1 MVKHSILIIDDDNA
15 TVQFLEILFI
25 GRGYGVICATSGAQ
39 GIELARRH
47 HPDLIMA
54 DVMMPDMNGY
64 AVCQQLRA
72 DPITAEI
79 PIVIL
84 TARNS
89 LADKATGYEAGANR
103 FLVKPVA
110 ITRLAEIVDEL
121 TSQKASSVMPPTD

>member
-1 MVKHSILIIDDDNA
+1 MVMHSILIIDDDNA

-89 LADKATGYEAGANR
+89 LADKATGYESGANR

-121 TSQKASSVMPPTD
+121 TSQKASSVTPPTD

>member
-89 LADKATGYEAGANR
+89 LADKATGYESGANR

>member
-1 MVKHSILIIDDDNA
+1 MVKHSILIIDDDSA
-15 TVQFLEILFI
+15 TVQFLEILFT
-25 GRGYGVICATSGAQ
+25 GRGYGVISATNGAQ

-47 HPDLIMA
+47 RPDLVMV

-64 AVCQQLRA
+64 AVCQKLRA

-79 PIVIL
+79 PIAIL

-103 FLVKPVA
+103 F
-110 ITRLAEIVDEL
+110 
-121 TSQKASSVMPPTD
+121 

>member
-89 LADKATGYEAGANR
+89 LADKTTGYEAGANR

>member
-1 MVKHSILIIDDDNA
+1 MVKHSILIVDDDNA
-15 TVQFLEILFI
+15 TVGFLEILFM

-47 HPDLIMA
+47 HPDLVMI
-54 DVMMPDMNGY
+54 DVMMADMNGY

-89 LADKATGYEAGANR
+89 LADKATGYESGANR

>member
-1 MVKHSILIIDDDNA
+1 MVMHSILIIDDDNA
-15 TVQFLEILFI
+15 TVQFLEILFM

-39 GIELARRH
+39 GIELARQH
-47 HPDLIMA
+47 HPDLIMV

-89 LADKATGYEAGANR
+89 LADKATGYESGANR

-121 TSQKASSVMPPTD
+121 TSQKASSVTPPTD